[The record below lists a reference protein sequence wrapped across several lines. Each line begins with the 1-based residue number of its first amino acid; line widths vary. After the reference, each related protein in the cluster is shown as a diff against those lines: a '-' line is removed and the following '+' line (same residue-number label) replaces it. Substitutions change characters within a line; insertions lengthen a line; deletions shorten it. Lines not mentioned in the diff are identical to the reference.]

1 MSLECLLLQE
11 GLVPFNIGVAVRG
24 DITLGVWF
32 GHRNL
37 GQRLHSRAAF
47 SFAFHTAF
55 VESGADRVQ
64 LPMLDISNKVGLLA
78 YPAAQGRHAGGRSP
92 SLVAAQHRLYTRGF
106 FVNFATLHHAI
117 RSLTLCVE
125 SLQPL
130 LFIADKQSLE
140 VWRPASGTG
149 SCSSVA

>member
-1 MSLECLLLQE
+1 MGCRSGQPGRHAGPQVLEYRNGLCWHGLHDANVQTCSLPFKFGVAVMRHDRGGPTTLRHHLTMRLQCMLLQE

-64 LPMLDISNKVGLLA
+64 LPMLDISNKVGL
-78 YPAAQGRHAGGRSP
+78 Y
-92 SLVAAQHRLYTRGF
+92 
-106 FVNFATLHHAI
+106 N
-117 RSLTLCVE
+117 
-125 SLQPL
+125 
-130 LFIADKQSLE
+130 
-140 VWRPASGTG
+140 
-149 SCSSVA
+149 

>member
-1 MSLECLLLQE
+1 MLAFAAGMACMTKRFTIACCPSTLALLSCGPTAVVQPRVGPTFFVQHVATCLTCLLLQE

-55 VESGADRVQ
+55 VESGAD
-64 LPMLDISNKVGLLA
+64 
-78 YPAAQGRHAGGRSP
+78 H
-92 SLVAAQHRLYTRGF
+92 
-106 FVNFATLHHAI
+106 
-117 RSLTLCVE
+117 
-125 SLQPL
+125 
-130 LFIADKQSLE
+130 IA
-140 VWRPASGTG
+140 
-149 SCSSVA
+149 

>member
-1 MSLECLLLQE
+1 MMQHSRLGPTIVMQHISPECMPLQE

-64 LPMLDISNKVGLLA
+64 LPMLDISNKVGPIWCIPIKSLHVTLFDCA
-78 YPAAQGRHAGGRSP
+78 KLGRSC
-92 SLVAAQHRLYTRGF
+92 T
-106 FVNFATLHHAI
+106 FAP
-117 RSLTLCVE
+117 V
-125 SLQPL
+125 
-130 LFIADKQSLE
+130 
-140 VWRPASGTG
+140 
-149 SCSSVA
+149 